1 MLSALSRVLEKLN
14 IFFLSLIIA
23 TTLGAESFAHFAIA
37 MSYALIS
44 FSVVEVGGQQ
54 LYTFF
59 NSNFDKISPNLL
71 NHLKFF
77 LFILLLPCLFF
88 IDLWQLVSLIA
99 LGYLFESLNNSY
111 RFKFFE
117 FGHHA
122 TEARVYLGER
132 LITLFVILILYFLNY
147 FSVDV
152 VIELIPMFT
161 FIFFVKVLFY
171 IVNRFLS
178 NKIDDTSTTSDLS
191 KYIDYVVK
199 GKYFIFSAFVAA
211 LFIQIDIL
219 IFDWLDA
226 DEQEIALMS
235 ALLRLVT
242 ATFFIATVF
251 QQFILPKFQVLIENS
266 QFFFKYESYV
276 SYFAFFLTFAL
287 IAICDAYLS
296 IFFGVNMQKD
306 IEGLNITLLLLLV
319 FTRFSR
325 DPISLYLG
333 QIGKNKVKVKVISM
347 LLPIK
352 VFTIYF
358 GYLYYGF
365 FAAIAIIVI
374 FDSLIYLLFRYV
386 TQFKV
391 FDSRYWVGVVLLI
404 TFIYIIE
411 LLPFSTKIAIASVG
425 FLSAFFFFSKVIKFG
440 VSFK

>member
-14 IFFLSLIIA
+14 IFFLSIMIA

-37 MSYALIS
+37 MSYALIC
-44 FSVVEVGGQQ
+44 FSIVEVGGQQ

-59 NSNFDKISPNLL
+59 NANFERISPDKLNLL
-71 NHLKFF
+71 KVF
-77 LFILLLPCLFF
+77 LFALLLPSLFF
-88 IDLWQLVSLIA
+88 IDSWQLVSLIA

-111 RFKFFE
+111 RFKMFE
-117 FGHHA
+117 FGHHSI
-122 TEARVYLGER
+122 EARVYLGER
-132 LITLFVILILYFLNY
+132 LITLSAILTVYVLNY
-147 FSVDV
+147 FSVGV
-152 VIELIPMFT
+152 VIDLIPMFT
-161 FIFFVKVLFY
+161 FVFLVKVSFF

-178 NKIDDTSTTSDLS
+178 NKIADSATTSVLS
-191 KYIDYVVK
+191 KYLNYVIE

-211 LFIQIDIL
+211 LFMQIDIL
-219 IFDWLDA
+219 IFSWLDA
-226 DEQEIALMS
+226 GDEDVALIS

-251 QQFILPKFQVLIENS
+251 QQFILPKFQMLLADNKY
-266 QFFFKYESYV
+266 FFQYERYV

-287 IAICDAYLS
+287 IALCDVYLS

-306 IEGLNITLLLLLV
+306 LEGFNVSLLLLLV
-319 FTRFSR
+319 FTRFTR
-325 DPISLYLG
+325 DPVSLYLG
-333 QIGKNKVKVKVISM
+333 QTGKNKVKVKVITM

-352 VFTIYF
+352 VLAIYF
-358 GYLYYGF
+358 GYTHYGF
-365 FAAIAIIVI
+365 YAAICVIVV

-391 FDSRYWVGVVLLI
+391 FVPSYWLGAALLI

-411 LLPFSTKIAIASVG
+411 YLPLSVRIAIALICL
-425 FLSAFFFFSKVIKFG
+425 LSALIIFPKVTKLG